1 MSTELIQIYDNY
13 GLSSQ
18 EAAMK
23 RHLLYFLFGLGA
35 LIVVGGLTIIP
46 SAYGGSG
53 NTTSDLYQDPAVIA
67 TPTAGP
73 QFSESAVLEYVAARE
88 GIPIDQLEIT
98 YLSKGRYELIGRE
111 FWFVKVVD
119 RVSHLSYGVIVDVA
133 DGSFVDSREDMDAA
147 ERAARFA
154 QYGKLEPA
162 LYDRLQTMKTDDQ
175 IAVLINVSVKRRS
188 DEELF
193 AELATKYP
201 EVKEAWEKWQ
211 NPFMVESE
219 ELGEALEDEYGR
231 MIASDIESQI
241 QPLVDFLQSRG
252 YTVRTFPGI
261 PALGVILP
269 KGLVLEVAQREDVVI
284 VFRNDYE
291 VIPSLDTSV
300 PSNRAPAVWRRS
312 INGSGVEIA
321 ILEQYKIDF
330 TGPAGHNYLHQGDT
344 RVGCPADLS
353 EHKTR
358 VTSCAASYHEP
369 NTGMAPQATV
379 DDACHDGTAD
389 DIIEALSWATS
400 HSDPIN
406 YSEVWDGTCTHF
418 MTDSDWAFDYRVRT
432 GLDTI
437 VAGVGNSA
445 GPLCSPSKAYNVISV
460 GGSDNLESS
469 GWTDDQMYAD
479 SNFDDPYSPSPPH
492 DREEPEVVAPA
503 VDIGTVGFDNGVDYV
518 TGTSLATAQVTGLAA
533 LLVDRNSSLAQA
545 PNSVKAI
552 TLASAVHNIEG
563 DNRLSE
569 YDGMGAID
577 AALADIA
584 ATTHGSENDTSVCN
598 NPCWWNFYVN
608 PTDFPD
614 DTYIYRKFSAVQGER
629 IRVAIAWWSNADCP
643 DLQDCE
649 FDNLDT
655 DIDLYVFDPDNL
667 EVGHSN
673 SQDNNYEIMEFTA
686 PKSGNYKI
694 GVYRFSLVLP
704 PDGETSNNI
713 GVAWVRD
720 ATYLPDVRSGYNGWE
735 SEITIRNDESGDP
748 RNVNINLFNA
758 DGTYKGTTFCALDPN
773 EKCTYDPTY
782 TNFLGSAVID
792 AGEDISVVV
801 ETQRNNNQER
811 TNYTGVLPAGSSGSP
826 GWEQTGQT
834 LYAPAIKR
842 AYYSRSSSIDIINV
856 GSAQTTV
863 SVYYY
868 DSAGTARSGGSATV
882 NQNAKV
888 TFSPSGS
895 GTGGCN
901 ADSTICS
908 ALISSSNTQPLA
920 AVVREYNTADGLV
933 VTTHNLF
940 SSGATSIYFPLVKY
954 AYYNMST
961 GLRIQNVGSQVSD
974 IGVEFHNQS
983 GVYLC
988 TKTAYAVPPYAANT
1002 FTLDSGCPGS
1012 GFVGTAIS
1020 IAGQPLVGMA
1030 NEVSISGQNRK
1041 KAYSL
1046 EILSLIRFRREE
1058 WSSHFHQ
1065 RVWKVQP

>member
-1 MSTELIQIYDNY
+1 M
-13 GLSSQ
+13 
-18 EAAMK
+18 
-23 RHLLYFLFGLGA
+23 
-35 LIVVGGLTIIP
+35 
-46 SAYGGSG
+46 
-53 NTTSDLYQDPAVIA
+53 
-67 TPTAGP
+67 
-73 QFSESAVLEYVAARE
+73 
-88 GIPIDQLEIT
+88 
-98 YLSKGRYELIGRE
+98 
-111 FWFVKVVD
+111 
-119 RVSHLSYGVIVDVA
+119 
-133 DGSFVDSREDMDAA
+133 
-147 ERAARFA
+147 
-154 QYGKLEPA
+154 
-162 LYDRLQTMKTDDQ
+162 
-175 IAVLINVSVKRRS
+175 
-188 DEELF
+188 
-193 AELATKYP
+193 
-201 EVKEAWEKWQ
+201 
-211 NPFMVESE
+211 
-219 ELGEALEDEYGR
+219 
-231 MIASDIESQI
+231 
-241 QPLVDFLQSRG
+241 
-252 YTVRTFPGI
+252 
-261 PALGVILP
+261 
-269 KGLVLEVAQREDVVI
+269 
-284 VFRNDYE
+284 
-291 VIPSLDTSV
+291 
-300 PSNRAPAVWRRS
+300 
-312 INGSGVEIA
+312 EIA

-406 YSEVWDGTCTHF
+406 YSKVWDGTCTHF

-673 SQDNNYEIMEFTA
+673 SQDNNYEIIEFTA

-694 GVYRFSLVLP
+694 GVYR
-704 PDGETSNNI
+704 
-713 GVAWVRD
+713 
-720 ATYLPDVRSGYNGWE
+720 
-735 SEITIRNDESGDP
+735 
-748 RNVNINLFNA
+748 
-758 DGTYKGTTFCALDPN
+758 
-773 EKCTYDPTY
+773 
-782 TNFLGSAVID
+782 
-792 AGEDISVVV
+792 
-801 ETQRNNNQER
+801 
-811 TNYTGVLPAGSSGSP
+811 SP
-826 GWEQTGQT
+826 
-834 LYAPAIKR
+834 I
-842 AYYSRSSSIDIINV
+842 
-856 GSAQTTV
+856 
-863 SVYYY
+863 
-868 DSAGTARSGGSATV
+868 
-882 NQNAKV
+882 
-888 TFSPSGS
+888 
-895 GTGGCN
+895 
-901 ADSTICS
+901 
-908 ALISSSNTQPLA
+908 
-920 AVVREYNTADGLV
+920 
-933 VTTHNLF
+933 
-940 SSGATSIYFPLVKY
+940 
-954 AYYNMST
+954 
-961 GLRIQNVGSQVSD
+961 
-974 IGVEFHNQS
+974 
-983 GVYLC
+983 
-988 TKTAYAVPPYAANT
+988 
-1002 FTLDSGCPGS
+1002 
-1012 GFVGTAIS
+1012 
-1020 IAGQPLVGMA
+1020 
-1030 NEVSISGQNRK
+1030 
-1041 KAYSL
+1041 L
-1046 EILSLIRFRREE
+1046 EL
-1058 WSSHFHQ
+1058 
-1065 RVWKVQP
+1065 